1 MAENQTN
8 MEVTAE
14 AAGESPPQTGCN
26 GAAARE
32 ACTSA
37 VMQTLLILM
46 SNFQHRSR
54 INNPHSEL
62 LFMFRPHANCFLATI

>member
-8 MEVTAE
+8 MEATTE
-14 AAGESPPQTGCN
+14 AAGDSPPQTGCN

-32 ACTSA
+32 TCTKA

-46 SNFQHRSR
+46 SSFQHRSR
-54 INNPHSEL
+54 INNPHS
-62 LFMFRPHANCFLATI
+62 